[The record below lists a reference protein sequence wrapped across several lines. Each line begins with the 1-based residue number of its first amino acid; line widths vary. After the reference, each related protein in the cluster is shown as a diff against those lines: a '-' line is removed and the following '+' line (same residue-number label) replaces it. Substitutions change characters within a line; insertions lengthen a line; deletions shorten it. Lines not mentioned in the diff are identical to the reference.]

1 MRLIVTD
8 DTGAIVQAI
17 EARLDGLSDF
27 RPLWNQLRG
36 PWEDR
41 SRRMFATNG
50 RDTETPWRDYTEAE
64 LARYVPF
71 KMRVLGIS
79 GDPNRELLRWGGSA
93 GERLRPSLENTRH
106 PEAIWTETPKVLT
119 VGSSSPG
126 AAPSEYGKSK
136 AKKWMGGYMV
146 PQRRILGFG
155 RQFARDVS
163 IEVGVFAA
171 APNRRDRALVSR
183 AGFSSGE
190 LMDLLRRGRA

>member
-1 MRLIVTD
+1 MRLVVTD

-27 RPLWNQLRG
+27 RPLWEMLRK

-50 RDTETPWRDYTEAE
+50 RDTETPWPDYTQAE

-71 KMRVLGIS
+71 KMRILGLTT
-79 GDPNRELLRWGGSA
+79 DPNRQLLRWGGRP

-106 PEAIWTETPKVLT
+106 PEAIWAESPKALT
-119 VGSSSPG
+119 VGSSAPG
-126 AAPSEYGKSK
+126 AAPSEYGKSRAK
-136 AKKWMGGYMV
+136 AWMGGYMV

-163 IEVGVFAA
+163 VEVGTFAA
-171 APNRRDRALVSR
+171 SAGVRR
-183 AGFSSGE
+183 AGFSTAD

>member
-1 MRLIVTD
+1 MRLTVTD
-8 DTGAIVQAI
+8 DTGAIVQAL

-50 RDTETPWRDYTEAE
+50 RDTETPWRDYTQAE
-64 LARYVPF
+64 LARYVPW
-71 KMRVLGIS
+71 KMRVLGITT
-79 GDPNRELLRWGGSA
+79 DPNRQLLRWGGSS

-106 PEAIWTETPKVLT
+106 PEAIWTETATVLT

-126 AAPSEYGKSK
+126 AAPSEYGKSR
-136 AKKWMGGYMV
+136 AKKWMGNYMV

-155 RQFARDVS
+155 AQFARDVS
-163 IEVGVFAA
+163 VEIGVFAA
-171 APNRRDRALVSR
+171 SAGARR
-183 AGFSSGE
+183 AGFSSAD
-190 LMDLLRRGRA
+190 LMGLMRRGRA